1 MKRFI
6 ALLLSVIFLSGCD
19 VMDLFNPLPKQMPE
33 DFSFSIIWNTFG
45 VSSYNSKT
53 GELIKYSEAK
63 EPSLYKTSLFL
74 SNEDTM
80 NIYDKLHNLNFAN
93 YNETLSSSNFYQSI
107 PFSNLSISVTTSKIS
122 KTLSANEVGNVELA
136 KNESAQIFLDTIN
149 FIVNII
155 ESSAEWIA
163 LPDFEIVYE

>member
-1 MKRFI
+1 M
-6 ALLLSVIFLSGCD
+6 
-19 VMDLFNPLPKQMPE
+19 
-33 DFSFSIIWNTFG
+33 
-45 VSSYNSKT
+45 
-53 GELIKYSEAK
+53 
-63 EPSLYKTSLFL
+63 
-74 SNEDTM
+74 
-80 NIYDKLHNLNFAN
+80 NFAN